1 MKFRFEAFFWEISL
15 NDAGSSFQILA
26 PTLEKTLFWRSSLD
40 FLMWKLFDGGRPS
53 AVRMN
58 TISIAE
64 YLSISYIVRSPSN
77 GLLTSCINQQTLA
90 GQIKRPPLPP
100 GLLER

>member
-1 MKFRFEAFFWEISL
+1 MGNINIVIMFFRISTRKRLKFRFETFFWELSL

-26 PTLEKTLFWRSSLD
+26 PTLEKTLFWKSSLD

-64 YLSISYIVRSPSN
+64 YLSISYIVH
-77 GLLTSCINQQTLA
+77 
-90 GQIKRPPLPP
+90 
-100 GLLER
+100 

>member
-53 AVRMN
+53 SVRMN

-64 YLSISYIVRSPSN
+64 YLSISYIYRALISRHWLDKLSAPSSP
-77 GLLTSCINQQTLA
+77 QVY
-90 GQIKRPPLPP
+90 
-100 GLLER
+100 

>member
-1 MKFRFEAFFWEISL
+1 MRFQISRGNLGNINIFIMFYWDINKEKTEVSFGSVFLELSL
-15 NDAGSSFQILA
+15 NDAGISFQILA

-53 AVRMN
+53 SVRMN

-64 YLSISYIVRSPSN
+64 YLSISYIVH
-77 GLLTSCINQQTLA
+77 
-90 GQIKRPPLPP
+90 
-100 GLLER
+100 